1 MFQAGIH
8 QDIHASIPSGLV
20 LARGSLMNASFHYLN
35 LMFQSKSKRKKKRQK
50 NSIFQKQEVKNASWW
65 VLNTVRT
72 AFQKSVLIKP
82 QFLLKIQLML
92 GKVPQEKVFKI

>member
-35 LMFQSKSKRKKKRQK
+35 LMFQSKSKRKKKK
-50 NSIFQKQEVKNASWW
+50 GKKP
-65 VLNTVRT
+65 
-72 AFQKSVLIKP
+72 AFFKSKKWKTP
-82 QFLLKIQLML
+82 AD
-92 GKVPQEKVFKI
+92 EY